1 MLGLKYISIF
11 ALGGLLF
18 LTTPA
23 GAGQLMHHSLQTSE
37 NTATK
42 TTAEQQ
48 TEQPAV
54 RKQKYHSVMT
64 LEECLAALKETP
76 DVLEFQKKYRHHHV
90 RCMALRDTAERKAAE
105 QENTEAKDGEENTEE
120 TAENTENKSDGT
132 ATKTA
137 PPPQKFNK
145 HWRRSHK

>member
-11 ALGGLLF
+11 ALSGLLF

-37 NTATK
+37 NTSTK

-90 RCMALRDTAERKAAE
+90 RCMALRDAAERKAAE
-105 QENTEAKDGEENTEE
+105 QEKTATEDSEKNKEETTADTEE
-120 TAENTENKSDGT
+120 TSDNK
-132 ATKTA
+132 AQKT

-145 HWRRSHK
+145 HWRRSYK